1 MDEQD
6 IVTTERKRLNRAESG
21 AWGGTVLLGFLWCV
35 VGVLC
40 IGAVGVASVA
50 AVYYVGVL
58 MALAGLMGVI
68 FGFRG
73 GRIGGGAVVL
83 GILSLVVGV
92 LLFIHPEAGLSALTL
107 VLIGYFWIAGFY
119 RVVTSLVDR
128 YENWGWDLA
137 YGLCAIALGFIAVRS
152 WPVSRFFLLG
162 TLVGVDFIIRGAEL
176 MALGFTGRRALRVLH
191 SGARP

>member
-1 MDEQD
+1 MRS
-6 IVTTERKRLNRAESG
+6 ERNRLNRQESA
-21 AWGGTVLLGFLWCV
+21 AWGGTVLLGVLWLV

-40 IGAVGVASVA
+40 IGATGIASLA
-50 AVYYVGVL
+50 AVYYVGAL
-58 MALAGLMGVI
+58 MAISGLMGII

-119 RVVTSLVDR
+119 KVVTSLVDR
-128 YENWGWDLA
+128 YENWGWDFA
-137 YGLCAIALGFIAVRS
+137 YGLCAILLGFIAVRS
-152 WPVSRFFLLG
+152 WPLTRFFLLG
-162 TLVGVDFIIRGAEL
+162 TLVGVELIIRGVEM
-176 MALGFTGRRALRVLH
+176 MAVGFSGRRALRVLH
-191 SGARP
+191 GSAHP